1 MLIGVVECGL
11 GNVGS
16 VHNMFK
22 RIGARST
29 PVRDYLGLKEVDVL
43 VLPGVGAFDKGMSA
57 LGERGLD
64 RLVKELAGAGVPI
77 LGICLGMQLLLE
89 SSEEGSINGL
99 GLIEGRAEFMGRSR
113 GGLPIPH
120 VGWAT
125 VIPCEEWG
133 VRQDEGERFYFT
145 HSYEAVCRNDSDV
158 LAQAEYGGLFTA
170 AVRKENLTGVQ
181 FHPEKSHRHGMRF
194 LAAYLQTLS

>member
-1 MLIGVVECGL
+1 MQVGVVECGL

-29 PVRDYLGLKEVDVL
+29 PVRDSLGLKTIDVL

-57 LGERGLD
+57 LGEHGLD
-64 RLVKELAGAGVPI
+64 RLVKEQAGAGVPI

-89 SSEEGSINGL
+89 GSEEGAMDGL
-99 GLIEGRAEFMGRSR
+99 GLIEGRAEFMGRNR

-120 VGWAT
+120 VGWARVT
-125 VIPCEEWG
+125 PSGEWG
-133 VRQDEGERFYFT
+133 TRQVEGERFYFT
-145 HSYEAVCRNDSDV
+145 HSYEVVCRNDTDV
-158 LAQAEYGGLFTA
+158 LARANYGVPFTA

-181 FHPEKSHRHGMRF
+181 FHPEKSHRFGMELFRQF
-194 LAAYLQTLS
+194 LEV